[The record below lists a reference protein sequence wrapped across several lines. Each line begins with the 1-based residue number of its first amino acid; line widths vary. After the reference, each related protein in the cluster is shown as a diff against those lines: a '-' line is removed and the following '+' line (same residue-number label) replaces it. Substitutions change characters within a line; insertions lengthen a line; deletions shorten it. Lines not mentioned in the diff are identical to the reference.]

1 MVHVITGVVK
11 QAITEATAQ
20 DHAQHA
26 VKQNIVNVLFG
37 PFPQRHLAGIGLVR
51 ESPTRQAHKQSKG
64 REVSQSIPVDGQGPQ
79 LKGNGVDRGVHHHV
93 QIVPWAFANS
103 VTPKSAGKLEAQTK
117 FRDTMDTKTI
127 KINRRSA
134 NITEGK
140 SRAPNRS
147 MYYGMGYEES
157 DFGKPMIGVANG
169 HSTITPCNSG
179 LQKLSDAAV
188 AAIEAAGGNA
198 QIFGTPTISDG
209 MAMGTEGMKYSLIS
223 REVIS
228 DCIETCVQGQWMDG
242 VVVVGGCDKNMPGG
256 MMGMLRANVPAIYVY
271 GGTILPGYY
280 KDQELNIVSVFEA
293 VGQNAAGNMSDE
305 DLKQIEQRAIPGTGS
320 CGGMYTANTMSSAFE
335 ALGLSLP
342 YSSTMAN
349 PHDEKMNSAQESAR
363 VLIEA
368 IKQDIK
374 PRDIVT
380 KEALENAVAVIMA
393 TGGSTNAVLHFLAI
407 AHAAGVDWTIDDF
420 ERVRRKVPVLCDLKP
435 SGKYL
440 AVDLHKAGGIPQVMK
455 ILLNAGLLH
464 GDCLTITGKTVA
476 ETLKDIPDVPRADQD
491 VIRPIDKPMYA
502 EGHLAIL
509 KGNLS
514 PEGAVAKIT
523 GLKNPVITGPARV
536 FDDEQSA
543 LQAILDGKIVAG
555 DVMVLRYLGP
565 KGGPG
570 MPEMLAPTGALI
582 GAGLGESVGL
592 ITDGRFSG
600 GTWGMVV
607 GHVAPEAA
615 AGGNIAFVHEGDSIT
630 IDARQLLLQLNVDD
644 AVLAQRKVGWKAPLP
659 RYMRGVQ
666 AKFAFNASSASK
678 GAVLDD
684 Y

>member
-1 MVHVITGVVK
+1 MT
-11 QAITEATAQ
+11 Q
-20 DHAQHA
+20 DKMPEGDA
-26 VKQNIVNVLFG
+26 
-37 PFPQRHLAGIGLVR
+37 
-51 ESPTRQAHKQSKG
+51 
-64 REVSQSIPVDGQGPQ
+64 
-79 LKGNGVDRGVHHHV
+79 
-93 QIVPWAFANS
+93 
-103 VTPKSAGKLEAQTK
+103 
-117 FRDTMDTKTI
+117 
-127 KINRRSA
+127 INRRSR
-134 NITEGK
+134 NITEGT

-147 MYYGMGYEES
+147 MYYAMGYEAS
-157 DFGKPMIGVANG
+157 DFKKPMVGVANG

-179 LQKLSDAAV
+179 LQKLADAAI
-188 AAIEAAGGNA
+188 AGIEEAGGNA
-198 QIFGTPTISDG
+198 QVFGTPTISDG
-209 MAMGTEGMKYSLIS
+209 MAMGTEGMKYSLVS

-242 VVVVGGCDKNMPGG
+242 VLVVGGCDKNMPGG
-256 MMGMLRANVPAIYVY
+256 LMGILRANVPAIYVY
-271 GGTILPGYY
+271 GGTILPGHY
-280 KDQELNIVSVFEA
+280 KGKDLNIVSVFEA
-293 VGQNAAGNMSDE
+293 VGEHSAGRMSDE
-305 DLKQIEQRAIPGTGS
+305 DLLQIERRAIPGTGS

-335 ALGLSLP
+335 ALGMSLP

-349 PHDEKMNSAQESAR
+349 PHDEKANSAKESAK

-368 IKQDIK
+368 IKKNLK

-380 KEALENAVAVIMA
+380 KKSIENAVAVIMA

-407 AHAAGVDWTIDDF
+407 AHTAGVDWSIDDF
-420 ERVRRKVPVLCDLKP
+420 ERIRVKTPVLCDLKP

-440 AVDLHKAGGIPQVMK
+440 AVDLHQAGGIPQVMK
-455 ILLNAGLLH
+455 MLLKAGLLH
-464 GDCLTITGKTVA
+464 GDCVTISGQTIA
-476 ETLKDIPDVPRADQD
+476 EVLKDIPDAPRADQD

-502 EGHLAIL
+502 QGHLAVL

-514 PEGAVAKIT
+514 PEGCVAKIT
-523 GLKNPVITGPARV
+523 GLKNPVMTGPARV

-543 LQAILDGKIVAG
+543 LAAILAGKIKAG

-615 AGGNIAFVHEGDSIT
+615 AGGNIAFIKENDSIT
-630 IDARQLLLQLNVDD
+630 IDAKQLLLQLNISDEE
-644 AVLAQRKVGWKAPLP
+644 LAARKVGWKAPLP
-659 RYMRGVQ
+659 RYTRGVQ